1 VHALVGSMEGL
12 VCGDG
17 GGRKGHALGLWN
29 LSGTLDLNACYKI
42 GSISYTSLY
51 ISVYIDKH
59 ILTYFIYR
67 VLIYSCV
74 SYTMTFLGCFI
85 LNCSV
90 ESRACIVDSTP
101 HLAI

>member
-1 VHALVGSMEGL
+1 MHALVGSMESL
-12 VCGDG
+12 CIVGDG

-51 ISVYIDKH
+51 ISVYIDNTH

-67 VLIYSCV
+67 ILIYSCV
-74 SYTMTFLGCFI
+74 
-85 LNCSV
+85 
-90 ESRACIVDSTP
+90 
-101 HLAI
+101 